1 MTDLTAVSLF
11 AGVGGFD
18 LAMERNGIN
27 VVATVEIDKN
37 ARGVLQHQFPNTQHF
52 TDVTTVTGEDLRN
65 AGFIPERGIIAGG
78 FPCQDLSVAGKRAGL
93 VGARSGLFYEIARI
107 ADETKAKWLVLENVP
122 GLLSSRRGADMGTVI
137 GTLVELGYGVAWR
150 VLDAQH
156 FGVPQRRRRVFI
168 VAERAGN
175 PARCA
180 KVLFECTSV
189 RGDTSQG
196 RTPREEVAGD
206 VGASPEIAGSLTANG
221 FRRDLN
227 KAQSGHLTVERVVNR
242 MTAFGQYAEDDGT
255 SSSLKARDYKDAT
268 DLVIELTLDE
278 PHHGDGRATEGI
290 ANTLTARMGTG
301 GNNTPILVEPQTFVK
316 VIRSGARD
324 AEGNLPPEV
333 WREEQTNP
341 TLNQFD
347 QGDSR
352 TVVAIVETTVQTYP
366 IDDGRE
372 IEKHQNGS
380 GIGNDGDPAYTLDRS
395 QHSSVATIAFV
406 HPINTMTFGGRPDL
420 VNDARMG
427 TGGNNVPVRLDLPV
441 PVRMREGKPGGGKGP
456 LMSEDRSLTL
466 NTLND
471 QALFVGQAIRRLTP
485 TECERLQG
493 FPDGWTSQRIDE
505 KKGLIEQV
513 DSSRYK
519 QMGNAVAVP
528 CVEWIMARLVEQDN
542 GR

>member
-65 AGFIPERGIIAGG
+65 AGFIPEHGIITGG

-122 GLLSSRRGADMGTVI
+122 GLLSSQRGADMGAVI

-168 VAERAGN
+168 VAERAGDPTG
-175 PARCA
+175 PAE
-180 KVLFECTSV
+180 VLFKRQSL
-189 RGDTSQG
+189 RGDSSTSG
-196 RTPREEVAGD
+196 TPREEVAGD
-206 VGASPEIAGSLTANG
+206 VGQGATVTGALTAVVEPYQKVVGTITAGANPGSYNG
-221 FRRDLN
+221 QDAYNDMFIVEPIAIQGSVVGRNDQNDVVVGPLTATGMSR
-227 KAQSGHLTVERVVNR
+227 ARGTETVESNHFVLENPSI
-242 MTAFGQYAEDDGT
+242 TA
-255 SSSLKARDYKDAT
+255 
-268 DLVIELTLDE
+268 V
-278 PHHGDGRATEGI
+278 
-290 ANTLTARMGTG
+290 
-301 GNNTPILVEPQTFVK
+301 VEP
-316 VIRSGARD
+316 I
-324 AEGNLPPEV
+324 
-333 WREEQTNP
+333 
-341 TLNQFD
+341 
-347 QGDSR
+347 
-352 TVVAIVETTVQTYP
+352 VQTWP

-372 IEKHQNGS
+372 IEKHQNGL

-395 QHSSVATIAFV
+395 QHSSVATVVIIDDDPETLVWGGAEGIMSFTSSNYSALAGWEKPV
-406 HPINTMTFGGRPDL
+406 YPTINASPP
-420 VNDARMG
+420 NDTAG
-427 TGGNNVPVRLDLPV
+427 LQYGIRLRQSV
-441 PVRMREGKPGGGKGP
+441 
-456 LMSEDRSLTL
+456 
-466 NTLND
+466 
-471 QALFVGQAIRRLTP
+471 RRLTP
-485 TECERLQG
+485 MECERLQG

-505 KKGLIEQV
+505 KKGLIEQA

-528 CVEWIMARLVEQDN
+528 CVEWIMACLVEQDN

>member
-65 AGFIPERGIIAGG
+65 AGFIPERGIITGG

-122 GLLSSRRGADMGTVI
+122 GLLTSQRGADMGAVV

-168 VAERAGN
+168 VAERAGDPTG
-175 PARCA
+175 PAE
-180 KVLFECTSV
+180 VLFKRTSV
-189 RGDTSQG
+189 RGDSSTSG
-196 RTPREEVAGD
+196 TPREEVTGDAGPSIE
-206 VGASPEIAGSLTANG
+206 VTSV
-221 FRRDLN
+221 
-227 KAQSGHLTVERVVNR
+227 HR
-242 MTAFGQYAEDDGT
+242 MTAIGQYAEDDDT
-255 SSSLKARDYKDAT
+255 SSNAT
-268 DLVIELTLDE
+268 DLVIEPVAFDEMNFTTTAMHQTLRAGTPQSTGVIEPTLYE

-290 ANTLTARMGTG
+290 ANTLAARMGTG
-301 GNNTPILVEPQTFVK
+301 GNNTPVLVEPVAFSQ
-316 VIRSGARD
+316 
-324 AEGNLPPEV
+324 NQ
-333 WREEQTNP
+333 REEVRIME
-341 TLNQFD
+341 LA
-347 QGDSR
+347 G
-352 TVVAIVETTVQTYP
+352 AL
-366 IDDGRE
+366 
-372 IEKHQNGS
+372 
-380 GIGNDGDPAYTLDRS
+380 GIGNDGDPQFTISA
-395 QHSSVATIAFV
+395 HHPHAVATVVAPTLTAYNMDSRSPQSEESQRIVGSVFNA
-406 HPINTMTFGGRPDL
+406 T
-420 VNDARMG
+420 G
-427 TGGNNVPVRLDLPV
+427 TV
-441 PVRMREGKPGGGKGP
+441 
-456 LMSEDRSLTL
+456 
-466 NTLND
+466 
-471 QALFVGQAIRRLTP
+471 RRLTP

-505 KKGLIEQV
+505 KKGLIEQA

>member
-65 AGFIPERGIIAGG
+65 AGFIPERGIITGG

-122 GLLSSRRGADMGTVI
+122 GLLSSQRGADMGAVV

-168 VAERAGN
+168 VAERAGD

-180 KVLFECTSV
+180 KVLFERTSV
-189 RGDTSQG
+189 QGDTSQG

-206 VGASPEIAGSLTANG
+206 VGESPS
-221 FRRDLN
+221 
-227 KAQSGHLTVERVVNR
+227 SGLLSVERV
-242 MTAFGQYAEDDGT
+242 FGQTGFAKYSENEVTTLSATTYKRAEDN
-255 SSSLKARDYKDAT
+255 
-268 DLVIELTLDE
+268 V
-278 PHHGDGRATEGI
+278 
-290 ANTLTARMGTG
+290 
-301 GNNTPILVEPQTFVK
+301 VV
-316 VIRSGARD
+316 
-324 AEGNLPPEV
+324 
-333 WREEQTNP
+333 RE
-341 TLNQFD
+341 
-347 QGDSR
+347 
-352 TVVAIVETTVQTYP
+352 VQT
-366 IDDGRE
+366 
-372 IEKHQNGS
+372 
-380 GIGNDGDPAYTLDRS
+380 
-395 QHSSVATIAFV
+395 V
-406 HPINTMTFGGRPDL
+406 
-420 VNDARMG
+420 
-427 TGGNNVPVRLDLPV
+427 
-441 PVRMREGKPGGGKGP
+441 
-456 LMSEDRSLTL
+456 
-466 NTLND
+466 
-471 QALFVGQAIRRLTP
+471 RRLTP

-493 FPDGWTSQRIDE
+493 FPDGWTAERIDE
-505 KKGLIEQV
+505 VKGLVTQA

-528 CVEWIMARLVEQDN
+528 CVEWIVNRLVEID
-542 GR
+542 RDR